1 MQEHTDLAPENNS
14 QTAIPAMQP
23 MSFTDILDGMFT
35 LYRSHFR
42 LFLGIAVV
50 YLVVG
55 FCIDQIYMYLIIERG
70 MEANIALAFY
80 YLFVTFLL
88 SLLVGG
94 GLIYAS
100 AHTFLKRDITAGD
113 ALKQTLQRFLS
124 LFGSAF
130 LWILTAFGLFITII
144 GIPFSIYF
152 GVRWG
157 LYSLPVLFEKTSAT
171 KALKRSTELV
181 KGTWGRVFGIML
193 AIFLITFMI
202 GFILQTSFW
211 VIFNSIAGP
220 TVATEVAEEPSL
232 LETIRLF
239 FLPTPRDIGW
249 TAYTIRSFVTLCIS
263 TLLMPIG
270 SIGSALLYFD
280 MRIRKEAYDLEMQA
294 TD

>member
-35 LYRSHFR
+35 IYRSHFR
-42 LFLGIAVV
+42 LFLGIAIV

-70 MEANIALAFY
+70 MEANIALSFY
-80 YLFVTFLL
+80 YLFATFLL

-100 AHTFLKRDITAGD
+100 AHAFLKRDITAGD

-202 GFILQTSFW
+202 GFILQTSFS
-211 VIFNSIAGP
+211 VIFSSIAGP
-220 TVATEVAEEPSL
+220 TVAEEVVEEPSL

>member
-1 MQEHTDLAPENNS
+1 MQEHTDLAPKNNS

-42 LFLGIAVV
+42 LFMGIAVV

-55 FCIDQIYMYLIIERG
+55 FCMDQMYMYFTIERG
-70 MEANIALAFY
+70 MIGALTLPFF
-80 YLFVTFLL
+80 YLFGVFLL

-94 GLIYAS
+94 ALIYAS
-100 AHTFLKRDITAGD
+100 AHAFLNRDITAGD
-113 ALKQTLQRFLS
+113 ALRQTLQRFLS
-124 LFGSAF
+124 LVGSAL
-130 LWILTAFGLFITII
+130 LWILAAFGLFITII

-157 LYSLPVLFEKTSAT
+157 LYSLPVLFETTSAT
-171 KALKRSTELV
+171 KALKRSSELV
-181 KGTWGRVFGIML
+181 KGSWGRVFGIMI

-211 VIFNSIAGP
+211 VIFNSITGP
-220 TVATEVAEEPSL
+220 TVEEEPTLWES
-232 LETIRLF
+232 IRIL
-239 FLPTPRDIGW
+239 FLPTPKDIGW
-249 TAYTIRSFVTLCIS
+249 TSYTIRNFVTMCIS

-270 SIGSALLYFD
+270 SVGSALLYFD
-280 MRIRKEAYDLEMQA
+280 MRIRKEAYDIEMQA

>member
-42 LFLGIAVV
+42 LFMGIAIV

-55 FCIDQIYMYLIIERG
+55 FCMNQIYMYLTIEGG
-70 MEANIALAFY
+70 MQYSLTIFFAYFLG
-80 YLFVTFLL
+80 VFLL
-88 SLLVGG
+88 SLSVGG
-94 GLIYAS
+94 SLIYAS
-100 AHTFLKRDITAGD
+100 AHTFLGRDITAGD
-113 ALKQTLQRFLS
+113 ALKQTFQRFLP
-124 LFGSAF
+124 LFGSAL
-130 LWILTAFGLFITII
+130 LWVITVFGLFITII

-157 LYSLPVLFEKTSAT
+157 LYSLPVLFEETSASR
-171 KALKRSTELV
+171 ALKRSTELV
-181 KGTWGRVFGIML
+181 KDSWWRVFGIML
-193 AIFLITFMI
+193 AIFLLTFMI
-202 GFILQTSFW
+202 GFIIQTSFW
-211 VIFNSIAGP
+211 LIFSSMIDT
-220 TVATEVAEEPSL
+220 TVSEEPTL
-232 LETIRLF
+232 LQRIMLF
-239 FLPTPRDIGW
+239 IAPTPKDIGW
-249 TAYTIRSFVTLCIS
+249 TAFSIRNIVTLSIS

>member
-1 MQEHTDLAPENNS
+1 MQENTDLAPENNN

-42 LFLGIAVV
+42 LFMGIAVV

-55 FCIDQIYMYLIIERG
+55 FCIDQMYMYFTIERG
-70 MEANIALAFY
+70 MQYSFTILFG
-80 YLFVTFLL
+80 YLFVTLLL

-94 GLIYAS
+94 GLIFAS
-100 AHTFLKRDITAGD
+100 AHAFLKRDITAGD
-113 ALKQTLQRFLS
+113 ALRQTLQRFLS
-124 LFGSAF
+124 LAGSML
-130 LWILTAFGLFITII
+130 LWILTVFGLFITII

-181 KGTWGRVFGIML
+181 KGSWGRVFGIMI

-211 VIFNSIAGP
+211 LIFSSITDTSA
-220 TVATEVAEEPSL
+220 AEEPTFW
-232 LETIRLF
+232 EAIRLF
-239 FLPTPRDIGW
+239 FAPTPKDIGW
-249 TAYTIRSFVTLCIS
+249 TSYTIRNFVTMCIS

-270 SIGSALLYFD
+270 SVGSALLYFD
-280 MRIRKEAYDLEMQA
+280 MRIRKEAYDIEMQV
-294 TD
+294 TE

>member
-1 MQEHTDLAPENNS
+1 MQEHTDLAPENNN

-42 LFLGIAVV
+42 LFLGIAIV

-55 FCIDQIYMYLIIERG
+55 FCIDQIYMYLIMERG
-70 MEANIALAFY
+70 MEANIALSFF

-100 AHTFLKRDITAGD
+100 AHAFLKRDITAGD

-181 KGTWGRVFGIML
+181 KGTWWRVFGIML
-193 AIFLITFMI
+193 AIFLITLMI

-211 VIFNSIAGP
+211 VIFNSVAGP
-220 TVATEVAEEPSL
+220 TVAEEAVEEPSL

-249 TAYTIRSFVTLCIS
+249 TLYTIRIFVTQCIS

-280 MRIRKEAYDLEMQA
+280 MRIRKEAYDLEMQV